1 MQVTCGMAPAA
12 AQQEL
17 AAGGVRVR
25 DWRRRSSQCIFD
37 RMPSSAPTVSP
48 TASPAMSPAKAWLLA
63 LRPKTLPAAAA
74 PVAVGAALG
83 AFRDSFL
90 AGPVL
95 GALLGALLIQIAT
108 NLANDYFDFRRG
120 ADAERVGPTRVTQ
133 SGLISPE
140 AVMRGTLLALVGALL
155 VGVYL
160 VWVGGLPIVV
170 IGLVSLVCAIAY
182 TGGPFPLAYHGLGDL
197 FVFVFFG
204 LVAVGGTVYL
214 QLGAFPAEAWLA
226 GAGVGFLS
234 TAILVVNNL
243 RDRPTDA
250 AVGKRTMAVR
260 LGDGGSRVEYI
271 LMLVGAGAV
280 PLVGMALYDWPS
292 LTLAALLGIGLALR
306 PLKMVMAFRERA
318 ELIPALPATAAA
330 LIVYSVGLALGLVL
344 GG

>member
-1 MQVTCGMAPAA
+1 MPN
-12 AQQEL
+12 
-17 AAGGVRVR
+17 
-25 DWRRRSSQCIFD
+25 SS
-37 RMPSSAPTVSP
+37 VSI
-48 TASPAMSPAKAWLLA
+48 SPAHAWLLA

-74 PVAVGAALG
+74 PVAVGAGLG
-83 AFRDSFL
+83 AFRDAFV

-120 ADAERVGPTRVTQ
+120 ADVERVGPTRVTQ
-133 SGLISPE
+133 SGLIPPD
-140 AVMRGTLLALVGALL
+140 AVMRATIGALVCALL

-160 VWVGGLPIVV
+160 VWVGGMPIVV

-214 QLGAFPAEAWLA
+214 QAGTFPAEAWLA
-226 GAGVGFLS
+226 GAGVGALS
-234 TAILVVNNL
+234 TAILIVNNL

-260 LGDGGSRVEYI
+260 LGDGGSKIEFM
-271 LMLVGAGAV
+271 LMLVGAAAV
-280 PLVGMALYDWPS
+280 PVIGVALHGWPVAS
-292 LTLAALLGIGLALR
+292 LAAFLGILLAVR
-306 PLKMVMAFRERA
+306 PLKMVLGFKERA
-318 ELIPALPATAAA
+318 DLIPALPATAAA
-330 LIVYSVGLALGLVL
+330 LIVYAAGLSLGLVL
-344 GG
+344 GGSGLGGTVLG